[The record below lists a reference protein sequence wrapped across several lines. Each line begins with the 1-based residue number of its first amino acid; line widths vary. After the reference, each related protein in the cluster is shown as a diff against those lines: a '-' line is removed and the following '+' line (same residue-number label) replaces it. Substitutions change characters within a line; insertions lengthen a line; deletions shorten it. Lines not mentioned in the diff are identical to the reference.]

1 MKTKVKFYYDLLKT
15 YETKHNE
22 AHSTAEQIK
31 EYDALRKTL
40 RYIMHTDLYSY
51 PLHKEI
57 VKRAKRI
64 ADIYN

>member
-15 YETKHNE
+15 FETKHNK
-22 AHSTAEQIK
+22 AYSIVEQVK
-31 EYDALRKTL
+31 EYHTLRKTL

-64 ADIYN
+64 ADIH